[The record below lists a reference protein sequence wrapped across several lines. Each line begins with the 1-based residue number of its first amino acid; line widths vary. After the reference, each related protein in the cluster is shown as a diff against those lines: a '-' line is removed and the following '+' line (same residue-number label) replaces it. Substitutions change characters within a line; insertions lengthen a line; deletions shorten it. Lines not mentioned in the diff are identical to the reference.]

1 MPFPEPRPKTYISG
15 SGSTASHME
24 SDEKRPAN
32 IVILMGVS
40 GSGKTTVGKLL
51 SAKLGWHFYDADDF
65 QPKDNLAKMAQGL
78 PLNDRDRRPWL
89 LAIHD
94 LLKGLAARGGRAVVA
109 CSALKRDYRDL
120 LCAGVDRARFVYL
133 KGEFAILRERLERR
147 QGHFFKAALLGSQF
161 EIIEEPEDAL
171 TVNVDNPPEAI
182 AESILTGLGL

>member
-1 MPFPEPRPKTYISG
+1 
-15 SGSTASHME
+15 ME
-24 SDEKRPAN
+24 SEEKR
-32 IVILMGVS
+32 IQDILILMGVS

-51 SAKLGWHFYDADDF
+51 AARLGWPFYDADDF

-94 LLKGLAARGGRAVVA
+94 LLVGLAARGGRAVVA

-120 LCAGVDRARFVYL
+120 LCAGVGCARIVYL

-147 QGHFFKAALLGSQF
+147 QGHYFKAALLGSQF

-171 TVNVDNPPEAI
+171 TVNVDNPPVVI

>member
-1 MPFPEPRPKTYISG
+1 MN
-15 SGSTASHME
+15 
-24 SDEKRPAN
+24 SDEKRPQS
-32 IVILMGVS
+32 ILILMGVS

-51 SAKLGWHFYDADDF
+51 SAKLGWPFYDADDF

-94 LLKGLAARGGRAVVA
+94 LLVGLAARRAKAVIA

-120 LCAGVDRARFVYL
+120 LCAGVDGARFVYL

-171 TVNVDNPPEAI
+171 MVNVDNPPDAI
-182 AESILTGLGL
+182 MESILTGLGL